1 MSQDVVQEISSG
13 LLEIWLIPIAILLLL
28 VIVRRLLQ

>member
-1 MSQDVVQEISSG
+1 MSQDVVKEISAG

-28 VIVRRLLQ
+28 VIVRRVIS